1 MGFLSV
7 ARVILCFQV
16 VKNNASTEYDLT
28 EKTITPMGGFPHYG
42 EVNNDFVMLKGCV
55 MGPKKRVITMRKVW
69 KIKLCF
75 YVVTNA
81 ASDDFT
87 RAKRILKVSML
98 FNYRPEVACVTTHI
112 Y

>member
-1 MGFLSV
+1 VGSLSL
-7 ARVILCFQV
+7 ATVILCFQV

-69 KIKLCF
+69 KVKLCF
-75 YVVTNA
+75 YVVA
-81 ASDDFT
+81 QVLLVM
-87 RAKRILKVSML
+87 ILLEPKG
-98 FNYRPEVACVTTHI
+98 F
-112 Y
+112 